1 MDRLPSISKYCV
13 LRGAGA
19 SASSKVGRSEA
30 PSIGCCGTPST
41 SSGGAMPTASRM
53 VGSRSMAWQNWLRTC
68 PRAAM
73 PFGQCA
79 ISGVRTPPSQ
89 ANRFHRRNGVFPA
102 HAQPQA

>member
-1 MDRLPSISKYCV
+1 
-13 LRGAGA
+13 
-19 SASSKVGRSEA
+19 
-30 PSIGCCGTPST
+30 
-41 SSGGAMPTASRM
+41 
-53 VGSRSMAWQNWLRTC
+53 MAWQNWLRTC

-89 ANRFHRRNGVFPA
+89 ANRFHRRKGVFPA